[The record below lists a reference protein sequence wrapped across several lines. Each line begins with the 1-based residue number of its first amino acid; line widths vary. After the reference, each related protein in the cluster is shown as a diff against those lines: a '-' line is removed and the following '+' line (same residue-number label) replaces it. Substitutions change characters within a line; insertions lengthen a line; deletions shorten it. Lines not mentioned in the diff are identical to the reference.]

1 MNLVGNG
8 EINLTKLLDENGEK
22 LELKSMPDVMNYLS
36 RYGWKLES
44 TSATLYDTSYILF
57 YWVISKDVDN
67 DSEIMAGIYTK
78 QSKKKY

>member
-1 MNLVGNG
+1 
-8 EINLTKLLDENGEK
+8 
-22 LELKSMPDVMNYLS
+22 MPDVMTYLS
-36 RYGWKLES
+36 KYGWKLES